1 MIEGDL
7 GGIQEDDPSV
17 TVDQLVH
24 VGGLGHL
31 HLSLHI
37 EPGYNQLALFSASL
51 STILSQVL
59 LKNL

>member
-37 EPGYNQLALFSASL
+37 EPGYSWHCSRHPYPQSL
-51 STILSQVL
+51 V
-59 LKNL
+59 KYC